1 MNLPMNGGVVVI
13 DDNMQEALPL
23 LKQLSKEGISYS
35 YYDGSPHDYPENPL
49 DSVRIVFTDMQLDGS
64 SYGGN
69 KSHKNV
75 LGSLISGLNAL
86 IAKDNGP
93 YIIFVW
99 SKNESQYLL
108 DFKKMVNEENALDCK
123 PLDIISMEKAECFVT
138 DYKEDED
145 GKIVERDFVF
155 RENGQDIL
163 RQKLSEKLELIDAFV
178 LLYNWENGIKV
189 SAARTIDRIDS
200 LNPYYGDN
208 WNSNLKSLFYEIS
221 KAYAGKTLRN
231 DNTDVI
237 HNLYLALWDML
248 QGITE
253 AIMLEKS
260 SQVNN
265 ISCLKLDDENKDEE
279 ILETISEKGNEYK
292 LTAGSK
298 KYFVYAN
305 KNKIY
310 SGDKIKKIKS
320 VNGAERTVEEEEMKK
335 RLIEMYK
342 KRCANVNSL
351 LLLRNDF
358 YMDKRPGNVYLD
370 ISGREKQFVDENNV
384 QDEDTRE
391 KIKAIELEVS
401 PICDFSQNKRS
412 KVRILPGYMVPDEFW
427 EKNNA
432 EYYYVS
438 PVISYEGNEYKMVF
452 DFKEFTSEK
461 LDYLD
466 DRQPI
471 FTIND
476 DLLHVIKE
484 KMFSHGS
491 RSGIVSLMLD

>member
-13 DDNMQEALPL
+13 DDNMREAMPL

-35 YYDGSPHDYPENPL
+35 YYDGTPHDYPENPL
-49 DSVRIVFTDMQLDGS
+49 DSVRIVFTDMQLDES

-69 KSHKNV
+69 KSSKNV

-86 IAKDNGP
+86 ISKDNGP

-108 DFKKMVNEENALDCK
+108 DFKKMINEENALECK

-138 DYKEDED
+138 KHIKDED
-145 GKIVERDFVF
+145 GNIVDRDYVF
-155 RENGQDIL
+155 RHNGPEIL
-163 RQKLSEKLELIDAFV
+163 KQKLIEKLDLIDAFV

-200 LNPYYGDN
+200 LNPYYVDN

-231 DNTDVI
+231 DNSDVI
-237 HNLYLALWDML
+237 HNLYLALWEML

-260 SQVNN
+260 SQVNS
-265 ISCLKLDDENKDEE
+265 ISCLNLDEDNKDEE
-279 ILETISEKGNEYK
+279 ILETISAEENEYK
-292 LTAGSK
+292 LTANSK

-310 SGDKIKKIKS
+310 SGDKIKKIS
-320 VNGAERTVEEEEMKK
+320 PIDGAPRTKEEEEMKNS
-335 RLIEMYK
+335 LIDMYK

-351 LLLRNDF
+351 LLLRKDF
-358 YMDKRPGNVYLD
+358 FMNKRPGNVYLD
-370 ISGREKQFVDENNV
+370 TSGREKHFCDENI
-384 QDEDTRE
+384 QDEETKKMIR
-391 KIKAIELEVS
+391 AIELEVS

-412 KVRILPGYMVPDEFW
+412 KVRILPGYMVPNGCF
-427 EKNNA
+427 EKNA
-432 EYYYVS
+432 EYFYVS
-438 PVISYEGNEYKMVF
+438 PVICYEDSEYKMVF

-471 FTIND
+471 FAIND

-491 RSGIVSLMLD
+491 RSGIVFLE